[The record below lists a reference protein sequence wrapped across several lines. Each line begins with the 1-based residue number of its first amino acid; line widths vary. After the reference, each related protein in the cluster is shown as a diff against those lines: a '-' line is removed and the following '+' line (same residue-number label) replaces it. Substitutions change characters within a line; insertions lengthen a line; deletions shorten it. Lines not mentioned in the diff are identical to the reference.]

1 MNQDHRN
8 AHGGFEL
15 RTQVLGG
22 LPVINRIIDR
32 LGLPALLGA
41 ALPGGDARV
50 RLSPAAAI
58 RLVVANLVLGR
69 EPLYALGQWAAG
81 YDPGLLGLSGQQ
93 QAPNC
98 AHAPRWA
105 TSPPTAAGSSPCYPA
120 PAPRTGPSGPH

>member
-81 YDPGLLGLSGQQ
+81 YDPGLLGLSGRRLQTVLTHRDG
-93 QAPNC
+93 P
-98 AHAPRWA
+98 HRRPRRPVRHRA
-105 TSPPTAAGSSPCYPA
+105 TPL
-120 PAPRTGPSGPH
+120 PRRGRGPSGPH